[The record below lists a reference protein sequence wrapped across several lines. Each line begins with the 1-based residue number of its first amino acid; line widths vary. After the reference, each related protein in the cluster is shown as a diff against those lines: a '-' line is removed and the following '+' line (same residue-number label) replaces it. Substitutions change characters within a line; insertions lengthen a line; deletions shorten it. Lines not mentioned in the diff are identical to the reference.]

1 MIKKYEIYLDDSN
14 PTDCT
19 IVSDDLL
26 FHHITQTDGVAFNGL
41 QCNHESNGTDTDVY
55 ARVLEMC
62 NKQKEYAYLIKY
74 FNDGSWLKEEEK
86 NEIT

>member
-1 MIKKYEIYLDDSN
+1 MIKKYEIYLDDSH

-26 FHHITQTDGVAFNGL
+26 FHYITQTDGVSFNGL
-41 QCNHESNGTDTDVY
+41 QCNHVSDGTDTDAY

-62 NKQKEYAYLIKY
+62 GKLKEYAYLIKY
-74 FNDGSWLKEEEK
+74 FNDLKQEK
-86 NEIT
+86 NDELSRS